1 MTQQEAEEIKTL
13 VNKIKNATEIS
24 PVRAS
29 DLGNVLEKIV
39 AAVGKAEQLAEAN
52 SLPNYAGLVMRGI
65 TIYSEKTGGY
75 YPTSSG
81 RAPETAVPAVATF
94 MGHETFCI
102 GLYDYGTGI
111 FYNYDHNGNQFFMTN
126 NALILHTNKE
136 VYFLKE
142 DNSTPNSYYLYGLG
156 GNKVTI
162 NGSNADVFLP
172 QA

>member
-1 MTQQEAEEIKTL
+1 MTQQEKEQIQTL
-13 VNKIKNATEIS
+13 VSNIKNATEQR

-39 AAVGKAEQLAEAN
+39 AAVDKAAQLAEAN

-65 TIYSEKTGGY
+65 TIYSDRVSY
-75 YPTSSG
+75 YPSSSG

-94 MGHETFCI
+94 MGHDTFSI
-102 GLYDYGTGI
+102 GLYDYSTGI
-111 FYNYDHNGNQFFMTN
+111 FHNYDHNGNQFFMTN

-142 DNSTPNSYYLYGLG
+142 DPSTPNSYYLYGLG

-162 NGSNADVFLP
+162 NSGNADVYLP
-172 QA
+172 QE